1 LNLRKPLEPQVLG
14 WAENPELLLVRA
26 AFWPAFSTKLP
37 AAPFLKNVFVQQD
50 TAFGRAQSEWQKLG
64 TTDCT
69 SLRQRA
75 VDGRHVIEALEIICG
90 RMALT
95 LKAGECT

>member
-1 LNLRKPLEPQVLG
+1 LNPRCLDGQRIRSCCWCAQRFGRVFHKAARSAIPEERKQY
-14 WAENPELLLVRA
+14 
-26 AFWPAFSTKLP
+26 
-37 AAPFLKNVFVQQD
+37 

-95 LKAGECT
+95 LKAGECTHRESFVVF